1 VTPPKAVFFDAGNTL
16 IFINPAVVLP
26 VFRAFGAEV
35 GEDAFWESEFEARL
49 LLARTVE
56 EGATGTEG
64 HMWQAY
70 FANLFRGCGIRE
82 EDLSAVGERVREI
95 HDESHLWTWCA
106 PSTGPA
112 LEALKAQGIRLAVI
126 SNADGRVEGLI
137 RKAGIRDHFEFVLD
151 SGLEGVEKPDPEIFL
166 RGCRR
171 MGIHPDESLYVGDL
185 YPVDVMG
192 ARGAGMTAVLLD
204 PVGRLDYPVDTIP
217 DVAALPAYL
226 TRRSPGP

>member
-1 VTPPKAVFFDAGNTL
+1 MTSPKAVFFDAGNTL
-16 IFINPAVVLP
+16 IFIDPAVVLP
-26 VFRAFGAEV
+26 VFRAFGVEV
-35 GEDAFWESEFEARL
+35 GEDAFWEAEFHARV

-64 HMWQAY
+64 HMWKAY
-70 FANLFRGCGIRE
+70 FANLFRGCGICE
-82 EDLSAVGERVREI
+82 EDLPAVGARIRKI
-95 HDESHLWTWCA
+95 HHGSSLWTWCS

-112 LEALKAQGIRLAVI
+112 LEALRAQGYRLAVI

-171 MGIHPDESLYVGDL
+171 MGIQPDESLYVGDL
-185 YPVDVMG
+185 YPVDVLG
-192 ARGAGMTAVLLD
+192 ARGAGMTALLLD
-204 PVGRLDYPVDTIP
+204 PMGRLDYPVATIP

-226 TRRSPGP
+226 NRRSPGP